1 MEIYITLSD
10 LSQNFEEYLR
20 RVKEEDQRFV
30 IQDDM
35 GNDLA
40 VLVPSKVVDVI
51 EKLSKTMKVV
61 VE

>member
-20 RVKEEDQRFV
+20 RVRDEDQRFI
-30 IQDDM
+30 IQDDL

-51 EKLSKTMKVV
+51 EKLSKSIKIV

>member
-30 IQDDM
+30 IQDDF

-51 EKLSKTMKVV
+51 EKLTKTIKVV